1 MTDIRLLKPQDQP
14 KLENFLRAHV
24 AETMILRGNLAQ
36 GGIQGDIQDSTQP
49 YQGRYAGVFEGD
61 RIIGVAAHYWQGML
75 VVFAPG
81 HAGAVAKAAV
91 SNHTVAGIL
100 GPWQQALDTQEALAL
115 DDRYRTLRSKE
126 VLMALKLSDLRQ
138 PAPLPNQS
146 LTCRLATS
154 ADLDLLTEWRIAFT
168 KETLGATPSQTTAQH
183 CRAEV
188 ERWVAEGNQFL
199 LFDGAHAVAGCC
211 FNARLPDAVQV
222 GNVWTPPQF
231 RSRRYGRAVVAGAL
245 ATARQAGAALAVLF
259 TPTDHE
265 AAKTAYAALGFTA
278 IGDYAILL
286 FKQ

>member
-1 MTDIRLLKPQDQP
+1 MTDIRLLTPQDQP
-14 KLENFLRAHV
+14 RLENFLRAHV
-24 AETMILRGNLAQ
+24 AETMILRGNLAH
-36 GGIQGDIQDSTQP
+36 GGIQDGTQP
-49 YQGRYAGVFEGD
+49 YQGHYAGAFEGG

-75 VVFAPG
+75 AVFAPG

-91 SNHTVAGIL
+91 SNRAVAGIL
-100 GPWQQALDTQEALAL
+100 GPWQQALDAQEALAL

-126 VLMALKLSDLRQ
+126 VLMALNLGDLRQ
-138 PAPLPNQS
+138 PTPLPNQA
-146 LTCRLATS
+146 LTCRLATP
-154 ADLDLLTEWRIAFT
+154 ADLELLTEWRIAFT
-168 KETLGATPSQTTAQH
+168 KETLGGTPSQAIAEH

-188 ERWVAEGNQFL
+188 ERWVAEGSQFL
-199 LFDGAHAVAGCC
+199 LLDGAHAVAGCC

-245 ATARQAGAALAVLF
+245 ASARSEGASLAILF